1 MGVKLNRYFYL
12 FFKIII
18 NFLVIFLFLTHCAS
32 KTNLIR
38 EDEREVLRNRI
49 KEYWLYQINGNV
61 EKAYQCEVP
70 VFREKVSIIGYL
82 NRFKLIKYLESD
94 VLEVDINGDEADS
107 TVRLTYR
114 MLLKKIERKSWSKI
128 EKERWIREKNI
139 WYHIP
144 EGFETT
150 KK

>member
-1 MGVKLNRYFYL
+1 MGVKLNRCFYL

-70 VFREKVSIIGYL
+70 VFREKVSIIEYL